1 MTLAPSAGSAGLALA
16 AAVLWGGG
24 DFSGGMGVKA
34 IGGTLR
40 GALRLIVAAHSLSL
54 LALLLCIALTHAG
67 WPAETP
73 LLWGLGAGVSGAL
86 GLVAFYIALS
96 RGEMGAAAAVS
107 GLLAAAVPAIVSSVL
122 DGTPGPIRIVGFGIA
137 AIAIWLI
144 AATPASEPADRQTLG
159 LAIIGGF
166 GFGFYF
172 VALRLANPAGVLE
185 PTAMA
190 RVGSLVTCTLLL
202 LTLGSAPAAKAPALQ
217 DVEAK
222 VPSNPAA
229 RESAKKTFWLSGQA
243 WLWAIGVALLDTGG
257 NLFFIAA
264 TRQGRLD
271 AAAVLASLYPAS
283 TILLAAWMLHERP
296 ARQQLFGMAV
306 AMVAV
311 VLVTL

>member
-1 MTLAPSAGSAGLALA
+1 
-16 AAVLWGGG
+16 
-24 DFSGGMGVKA
+24 MGVKA
-34 IGGTLR
+34 AGGTLR

-54 LALLLCIALTHAG
+54 LVLLFCLALTHAT

-73 LLWGLGAGVSGAL
+73 LFWGLGAGVSGAL

-107 GLLAAAVPAIVSSVL
+107 GLLAAAVPAAVSSVL
-122 DGTPGPIRIVGFGIA
+122 DGSPGPIRLVGFGVA
-137 AIAIWLI
+137 AVAIWLI
-144 AATPASEPADRQTLG
+144 AATPASRPANRQTLG

-190 RVGSLVTCTLLL
+190 RTGSLITCTLLL
-202 LTLGSAPAAKAPALQ
+202 VALGASSTSNKPAPKEIAAKLPNDPSEPGSAA
-217 DVEAK
+217 E
-222 VPSNPAA
+222 
-229 RESAKKTFWLSGQA
+229 TFWISRDA
-243 WLWAIGVALLDTGG
+243 WLWAIGVAVLDTGG

-264 TRQGRLD
+264 TRRGRLD

-283 TILLAAWMLHERP
+283 TILLAAWMLQERP
-296 ARQQLFGMAV
+296 ARQQVLGMAV
-306 AMVAV
+306 ALVAV
-311 VLVTL
+311 ILVTL